1 MQNRPPYWKRSGRQ
15 LAAAIAGVILSGA
28 VVAQADTCFLPP
40 TYVPGLYGPP
50 NWTGATATT
59 SNSTGSWPT
68 LHDPRWAG
76 APLQSFSAND
86 PNGLAGAYRVAAEGD
101 YLYVSYHTLL
111 DIPSD
116 VDVVYFGFSLDSTA
130 GSNAYVIE
138 VQPNTSGSDPVG
150 TDVGSLWKKVAG
162 TWSQSTDPNDWD
174 DWLTE
179 VVTWNNP
186 DGLEWAINFKIK
198 AKGAGGAG
206 VSTNDFKVFFGLGL
220 GITTGDDEGI
230 VSYTTPAV
238 PTTGSYLDNT
248 VLQISAD
255 TTNWLTAKALGTTCP
270 AGVSLSHYDIATTT
284 HPSGSNWLYTDGTD
298 NVFHI
303 RPKSVPGRAPQL
315 AHTVYAKMWVADWGS
330 QIADPAASVWAP
342 VYGTDFA
349 DSRTTGSIGS
359 WAWTWDTTAP
369 SGPAVGSTD
378 DVTISFTCAKESGAT
393 FCPKLSNVTSTETE
407 RHQCV
412 MVELR
417 GDPVVANSSHISF
430 SNAAAYRN
438 MEFQG
443 LSTYSEDATISIQ
456 GLQAI
461 TGQAKDR
468 DVYVYVKADNMPK
481 YGEEPSWLPSKAMAD
496 ARRYAEHP
504 PQAPAPAKP
513 DGKKEADARARAA
526 SAASAN
532 VKGIAAAAPVPPAP
546 AADGKAP
553 FPDADDL
560 LGLPVLS
567 EAEAMATVWPT
578 YQVFA
583 YYDTGETV
591 TAKGKKRKVLKAM
604 VPFGYHF
611 SHDGPH
617 YGFSHSL
624 TPVGTS
630 WTELAPN
637 LYKVNIPNEGKIKV
651 RVNVTA
657 HEVPRSKCQQCDGT
671 PPPVQIFIKPRCY
684 CALPGAGQGGTYGAV
699 IGLLLG
705 ALALWTRRRSR

>member
-1 MQNRPPYWKRSGRQ
+1 MLDRPTCWKGSVRQ
-15 LAAAIAGVILSGA
+15 IAVALAGMILSGS
-28 VVAQADTCFLPP
+28 VAARADTCFLPP

-50 NWTGATATT
+50 NWTGAAAST

-76 APLQSFSAND
+76 APLQSFQEGDSS
-86 PNGLAGAYRVAAEGD
+86 GTAGAVRVAAEGD
-101 YLYVSYHTLL
+101 YLYVSYHTLV

-116 VDVVYFGFSLDSTA
+116 VDVVYFGFSLDSTT

-138 VQPNTSGSDPVG
+138 AQPITGSDPVT
-150 TDVGSLWKKVAG
+150 TDVGALWKKVGG

-174 DWLTE
+174 DWLTD

-206 VSTNDFKVFFGLGL
+206 VSTGDFKVFFGLGL
-220 GITTGDDEGI
+220 GITTGTDEGV

-238 PTTGSYLDNT
+238 PTTGSYIDNT
-248 VLQISAD
+248 VLQIPAD

-270 AGVSLSHYDIATTT
+270 AGVSLSSYDIATTT

-303 RPKSVPGRAPQL
+303 KPKNVPGRAPQL
-315 AHTVYAKMWVADWGS
+315 ANTVRAKMWVADWGS
-330 QIADPAASVWAP
+330 QIADPASSAWTP
-342 VYGTDFA
+342 VYGADFNNSA
-349 DSRTTGSIGS
+349 GT

-378 DVTISFTCAKESGAT
+378 GVTISFTCAKESGAT
-393 FCPKLSNVTSTETE
+393 FCPKLTNVTSTETE

-412 MVELR
+412 LVELR
-417 GDPVVANSSHISF
+417 GDPTVANSSHITF
-430 SNAAAYRN
+430 SKPAAYRN

-443 LSTYSEDATISIQ
+443 LSTYSEEATISIQ

-468 DVYVYVKADNMPK
+468 DVYVYVKTDNMPK
-481 YGEEPSWLPSKAMAD
+481 YGEEASWLPSKAMAE

-504 PQAPAPAKP
+504 PQAPAPAQP
-513 DGKKEADARARAA
+513 DGKRDADARA
-526 SAASAN
+526 
-532 VKGIAAAAPVPPAP
+532 KAAAAHVKGAPASVPPAP
-546 AADGKAP
+546 AADGKTQ
-553 FPDADDL
+553 FPDEDEVLA
-560 LGLPVLS
+560 LPVLS
-567 EAEAMATVWPT
+567 PAEAMATVWPT

-583 YYDTGETV
+583 YYDTGNTI
-591 TAKGKKRKVLKAM
+591 TAKGKKRKILKAM

-630 WTELAPN
+630 WTEVAPN

-657 HEVPRSKCQQCDGT
+657 HEIPRSKCQQCDGT
-671 PPPVQIFIKPRCY
+671 LPPIKVIIKPRCY
-684 CALPGAGQGGTYGAV
+684 CALPGADQGSTYGAL
-699 IGLLLG
+699 IALLMG
-705 ALALWTRRRSR
+705 TLALWTRRRSR